1 MAGTSGGMV
10 MNLTEMRTR
19 ITQMLMDS
27 GEEIWP
33 AEVLDEALR
42 QALSAYSTAA
52 PCTQEITVSIPATG
66 DVDLSA
72 VNGLVDVVEVRWPYQ
87 AGKAEALQPVNRITG
102 WRCWRDLDK
111 PTLELR
117 STSGTSPAGGEDLH
131 LRYTTLHTLTGLDE
145 AGLTTIPL
153 VHFSLLVRGAA
164 GFAAL
169 FRAIDKVEKRSY
181 GSRRTEPS
189 LLQNWGNAV
198 LERFHHELDGLRRKT
213 NPSRG
218 AVRWRMDAWDSP

>member
-1 MAGTSGGMV
+1 

-19 ITQMLMDS
+19 VTQMLMDT
-27 GEEIWP
+27 GEDIWT
-33 AEVLDEALR
+33 ADVLDEALR
-42 QALSAYSTAA
+42 QALSAYSNAA
-52 PCTQEITVSIPATG
+52 PCTQEITISIPATG
-66 DVDLSA
+66 DIDLSA

-117 STSGTSPAGGEDLH
+117 TMAGASPVGGEDLH
-131 LRYTTLHTLTGLDE
+131 VRYTISHLLDGLDG
-145 AGLTTIPL
+145 AAQSTIPL
-153 VHFSLLVRGAA
+153 IHYSLLVRGAA
-164 GFAAL
+164 GYAAL
-169 FRAIDKVEKRSY
+169 FRAIDKVENRSY

-198 LERFHHELDGLRRKT
+198 LERFHHELEGLRKLHI
-213 NPSRG
+213 PSRG
-218 AVRWRMDAWDSP
+218 AVRWRMDAWDSH

>member
-1 MAGTSGGMV
+1 
-10 MNLTEMRTR
+10 MNLIEMRTR
-19 ITQMLMDS
+19 ITRMLMDS

-33 AEVLDEALR
+33 GDVLDEALR
-42 QALSAYSTAA
+42 QALSSYSTVA
-52 PCTQEITVSIPATG
+52 PCTREITVSIPAAG
-66 DVDLSA
+66 DIDLSA
-72 VNGLVDVVEVRWPYQ
+72 VNGLLDVIEARWPYQ

-117 STSGTSPAGGEDLH
+117 TAAGTSPAGGEDLH
-131 LRYTTLHTLTGLDE
+131 LRYTTLHTLDGLDE
-145 AGLTTIPL
+145 AGFTSIPL

-164 GFAAL
+164 GYAAL

-181 GSRRTEPS
+181 GTRRTEPS

-198 LERFHHELDGLRRKT
+198 LERFHHELEELRQR
-213 NPSRG
+213 NMPVRG
-218 AVRWRMDAWDSP
+218 AARWRMDKWDSP